1 MMIKMIVIVSDMD
14 DTNDNNYDDDN
25 DYDDNEVDDGNDND
39 DDVLII

>member
-14 DTNDNNYDDDN
+14 DTNDNSYDDDN
-25 DYDDNEVDDGNDND
+25 DGDDNEVDDGNDND